1 MCKSGLDSR
10 KIGYEGTFQRHQF
23 DFWEM
28 GFIFGKGFPGFD
40 EVFGSP
46 D

>member
-1 MCKSGLDSR
+1 MRKYGLDSR
-10 KIGYEGTFQRHQF
+10 KIGYVGTFQRLQF
-23 DFWEM
+23 DFWEV
-28 GFIFGKGFPGFD
+28 GFIFGKGFPSFD